1 MKPSVDMNIQ
11 ANSVDMMF
19 RIIVSVK
26 DKDVEAVFEIG
37 ANRIKDLYSA
47 IKLYEDE
54 GYSSEDFTES
64 ARRLPL

>member
-1 MKPSVDMNIQ
+1 MNIQ

>member
-1 MKPSVDMNIQ
+1 MEPFIDINIQ
-11 ANSVDMMF
+11 ANSAQMQF
-19 RIIVSVK
+19 RIIIRVK
-26 DKDVEAVFEIG
+26 AMDVEALFEIG

>member
-1 MKPSVDMNIQ
+1 MEPTVDMNIQ
-11 ANSVDMMF
+11 ANPVKMQY

-26 DKDVEAVFEIG
+26 THDIEAVFEIG